1 MSSGS
6 THRGEEKEKNIRYP
20 CCTNVGSIWVGHA
33 KEDKLCE
40 YFLVMKSGQPLIN
53 ITLLVNSVF
62 IVNK

>member
-33 KEDKLCE
+33 KEDKLSRIE
-40 YFLVMKSGQPLIN
+40 THMARSIAHQG
-53 ITLLVNSVF
+53 
-62 IVNK
+62 